1 MGLFGRSKAER
12 EQLNG
17 LQLELNA
24 LRERLNQSDS
34 ARTELEARLATVDT
48 DHHEMNAQLTALSRD
63 NEELAGRVGEI
74 AESAALTDSRITSVA
89 TELTNQLA
97 ELSGELD
104 SLTAPADTGRDAP
117 DLPPPDPEEFEA
129 RIDRTVVERV
139 QLALDEIQDGQERL
153 ASEQA
158 RYQIQFRKDLAEVAE
173 RLRRPGTA

>member
-24 LRERLNQSDS
+24 IRERLNQSDR
-34 ARTELEARLATVDT
+34 ARTELEARLAAVDSG
-48 DHHEMNAQLTALSRD
+48 HHELNAQLTALSRD

-74 AESAALTDSRITSVA
+74 TESAALTDSRLTSIA
-89 TELTNQLA
+89 TELTNQLT

-104 SLTAPADTGRDAP
+104 SIATRAEVGDHAPAFA
-117 DLPPPDPEEFEA
+117 PPDPDEFTA
-129 RIDRTVVERV
+129 RIDQTVIERV
-139 QLALDEIQDGQERL
+139 KLVLDDIQDGQERL

-158 RYQIQFRKDLAEVAE
+158 RYQIQFRRDLAEVAE